1 MELIRQTKFGQL
13 NNNLFFSTCPL
24 KIDILLSVMKT
35 TNTYTI
41 QELLSKHPHNQDLQ
55 KIDWTKKKDD
65 IEFALSSILGGDWT
79 VNKKNK
85 TVKL

>member
-1 MELIRQTKFGQL
+1 MK
-13 NNNLFFSTCPL
+13 
-24 KIDILLSVMKT
+24 KT
-35 TNTYTI
+35 TTYTI

-65 IEFALSSILGGDWT
+65 VEFALSSILGGDWT

>member
-1 MELIRQTKFGQL
+1 LDHAQSGTPL
-13 NNNLFFSTCPL
+13 STLTCPPRTT
-24 KIDILLSVMKT
+24 IVFSVMKKT
-35 TNTYTI
+35 TTYTI

-65 IEFALSSILGGDWT
+65 VEFALSSILGGDWS

-85 TVKL
+85 TVTNLH